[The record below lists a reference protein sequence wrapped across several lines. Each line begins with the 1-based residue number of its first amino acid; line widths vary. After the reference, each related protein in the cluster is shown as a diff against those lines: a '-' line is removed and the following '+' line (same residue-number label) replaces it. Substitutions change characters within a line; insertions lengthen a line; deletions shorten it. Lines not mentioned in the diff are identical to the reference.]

1 MSDWDFLWGLTG
13 DDLLF
18 AQENGYTKEEYFL
31 FFDDKSVPYNLYDEE
46 PDFDDFDEAYIHEV
60 TETISEMKIKPIK
73 KYRCYADFEFNCTD
87 KRHQNN
93 NKLEIISVGMI
104 ICDEKNNVLEEFKSY
119 VKPTKAPKLSDKCK
133 GITEIHQ
140 NDIDSAKD
148 LETVCQE
155 MLQPLLKYN
164 LKVLSVW
171 GSHDKLVMYNDAKLH
186 KKAGLQFESIEKV
199 AKRIVDVQNTVTD
212 IFQLPRN
219 HSLKKMA
226 DIFEINNSKE
236 HDALEDAKT
245 LSQII
250 YIIHNEDK
258 TSYDKLILFLA
269 REWKKAKT
277 QEIISIIGE
286 ENKEFAECVYQA
298 LNKTESKQEMHNF
311 LMKNTSPPKKATELY
326 KKIKPLLTDK
336 N

>member
-18 AQENGYTKEEYFL
+18 AQENGYTKEEARWIFG
-31 FFDDKSVPYNLYDEE
+31 DEESQYNLCDEE
-46 PDFDDFDEAYIHEV
+46 PDFDDFDEAYITKV
-60 TETISEMKIKPIK
+60 RKRVAQMNFKPIK
-73 KYRCYADFEFNCTD
+73 KCRCYVDFEFNCTD
-87 KRHQNN
+87 KRHQN

-133 GITEIHQ
+133 RITKIHQ

-155 MLQPLLKYN
+155 MLQLLLKYN

-199 AKRIVDVQNTVTD
+199 AKRIVNVQNIVTD

-219 HSLKKMA
+219 PSLKKMA

-277 QEIISIIGE
+277 QEIISKIGE

-326 KKIKPLLTDK
+326 KKIKPLLKDK
-336 N
+336 S

>member
-18 AQENGYTKEEYFL
+18 AQENGYTKEEGRWIFG
-31 FFDDKSVPYNLYDEE
+31 DEESQYNLCDEE
-46 PDFDDFDEAYIHEV
+46 PDFDDFDEAYITKV
-60 TETISEMKIKPIK
+60 RKRVAQMNFKPIK

-87 KRHQNN
+87 IRHQNN

-119 VKPTKAPKLSDKCK
+119 VKPTKAPRLSDKCK

-155 MLQPLLKYN
+155 MLQLLLKYN

-171 GSHDKLVMYNDAKLH
+171 GSHDKLVMYNDSKLH
-186 KKAGLQFESIEKV
+186 KKAGFQFKSIEKV
-199 AKRIVDVQNTVTD
+199 AKRIVNIQNTVTD

-219 HSLKKMA
+219 PSLKKMS

-277 QEIISIIGE
+277 QEII
-286 ENKEFAECVYQA
+286 
-298 LNKTESKQEMHNF
+298 
-311 LMKNTSPPKKATELY
+311 P
-326 KKIKPLLTDK
+326 
-336 N
+336 

>member
-18 AQENGYTKEEYFL
+18 AQENGYTKEEARWIFG
-31 FFDDKSVPYNLYDEE
+31 DEESQYNLCDEE
-46 PDFDDFDEAYIHEV
+46 PDFDDFDEAYITKV
-60 TETISEMKIKPIK
+60 RKRVAQMNFKPIK
-73 KYRCYADFEFNCTD
+73 KCRCYVDFEFNCTD
-87 KRHQNN
+87 KRHQN

-133 GITEIHQ
+133 RITKIHQ
-140 NDIDSAKD
+140 NDIDSVKD

-155 MLQPLLKYN
+155 MLQLLLKYN

-199 AKRIVDVQNTVTD
+199 AKRIVNVQNIVTD

-219 HSLKKMA
+219 PSLKKMA

-277 QEIISIIGE
+277 QEIISKIGE

-311 LMKNTSPPKKATELY
+311 LMKNTSPPKKATELC
-326 KKIKPLLTDK
+326 KKIKPLLKDK
-336 N
+336 S

>member
-18 AQENGYTKEEYFL
+18 AQENGYTKEEYAL
-31 FFDDKSVPYNLYDEE
+31 FFDNEE

-87 KRHQNN
+87 KRHQN

-155 MLQPLLKYN
+155 MLQLLLKYN

-199 AKRIVDVQNTVTD
+199 AKRIVNVQNTVTD

-219 HSLKKMA
+219 PSLKKMA

-269 REWKKAKT
+269 REWKKAKP

-298 LNKTESKQEMHNF
+298 LIERKSKEGVHNY
-311 LMKNTSPPKKATELY
+311 LMKELHDNKKATELY
-326 KKIKPLLTDK
+326 KKIKPLLKDK
-336 N
+336 S